1 MDNTHNQKRYFILF
15 ILALGATA
23 IYILPYLRW
32 TYYDPMR
39 EALKLTHTQFGT
51 LMSAYGISS
60 MILYFPGGWL
70 ADRIS
75 ARKLLTFAFATTGI
89 LGFFFATYPPFKMC
103 LVIYLLWGAIATL
116 TFWAA
121 LIKATRDLASSS
133 EQGRFFGLLEGG
145 RGLLQTIL
153 SFAILALFN
162 KLGGGVFGL
171 TWAIYII
178 SALNI
183 VASILTW
190 FVLEDSKT
198 IQPDAS
204 VLSDIVKV
212 IKMPVVWL
220 IAVIVLT
227 NYSVYIGTTY
237 LTPYVTEILGA
248 TVAISALL
256 AIVRNYVLQFLGGP
270 VGGFIADKTGSTTK
284 IVAYCFA
291 ISLVCMVIFFAMP
304 GKPSLITLLVI
315 NMIVLAA
322 SLFAMRGIY
331 FATMEEVNIP
341 AALTGSVVGF
351 ASMIGFTPDIFMNP
365 LAGHF
370 LDTYQ
375 GIVGYKYLFA
385 VMIVFVVIGL
395 IASIAM
401 LKIAQKKKQELNT
414 SLEAN

>member
-1 MDNTHNQKRYFILF
+1 MNSKQKRYLTLL

-32 TYYDPMR
+32 TYYDPLR

-51 LMSAYGISS
+51 LMSAYGIAS

-70 ADRIS
+70 ADRMS
-75 ARKLLTFAFATTGI
+75 ARKLLTFAFAATGV
-89 LGFFFATYPPFKMC
+89 LGFFFAAYPPFNMC
-103 LVIYLLWGAIATL
+103 LIIYLLWGAIATL

-121 LIKATRDLASSS
+121 LIKATRELAGSS
-133 EQGRFFGLLEGG
+133 EQGSFFGLLEGS

-153 SFAILALFN
+153 SFVILALFN

-183 VASILTW
+183 IAAILTW

-198 IQPDAS
+198 IQPEAS

-212 IKMPVVWL
+212 IKMPVVW
-220 IAVIVLT
+220 IISVVVLS
-227 NYSVYIGTTY
+227 NYSVYLGTTY
-237 LTPYVTEILGA
+237 LTPYVTEIFGA
-248 TVAISALL
+248 TVAVSAFL

-270 VGGFIADKTGSTTK
+270 VGGFIADKTGSTSR
-284 IVAYCFA
+284 IVTYCYVIA
-291 ISLVCMVIFFAMP
+291 LVTMVLFFVIP
-304 GKPSLITLLVI
+304 GKPSLLYLLVV

-322 SLFAMRGIY
+322 SIFAMRGIY

-351 ASMIGFTPDIFMNP
+351 VSMIGFTPDIFMNP
-365 LAGHF
+365 LAGYF
-370 LDTYQ
+370 LDNFQ
-375 GIVGYKYLFA
+375 GIAGYKYLFG
-385 VMIVFVVIGL
+385 VMIGFVVLGL
-395 IASIAM
+395 AASIYLMKMAN
-401 LKIAQKKKQELNT
+401 KKKQGLNET
-414 SLEAN
+414 PVEAN